1 MTEMARPAA
10 AAKAAP
16 GAGTGAAGTRSGKP
30 KKGSRMP
37 GKSMRDGLLRGGR
50 PDAAAEFALEVPPP
64 YRLPY
69 RLSVVTNHASRLF
82 SRRYSEVY
90 GFSIPGWRVLAVAG
104 RFGGL
109 SATEVV
115 ERTAMD
121 KVKVSRAIRA
131 LLLRGLLARQEDAT
145 DRRVQRL
152 AMTRA
157 GRALHACIV
166 PEAKALEAE
175 LLAVLAPDERQALH
189 RLLDRLEARLQEMGA
204 GADAEGPD

>member
-1 MTEMARPAA
+1 MWTARRRLPSLY
-10 AAKAAP
+10 P
-16 GAGTGAAGTRSGKP
+16 G
-30 KKGSRMP
+30 
-37 GKSMRDGLLRGGR
+37 RGGSGILG
-50 PDAAAEFALEVPPP
+50 PAPPGHSMTSTAADFALEAF
-64 YRLPY
+64 LPY

-90 GFSIPGWRVLAVAG
+90 GLSIPEWRVLAVAG

-131 LLLRGLLARQEDAT
+131 LLLRGLLARQEDAA

-166 PEAKALEAE
+166 PEAKALEAG
-175 LLAVLAPDERQALH
+175 LLAALAPDERQALH

>member
-1 MTEMARPAA
+1 
-10 AAKAAP
+10 
-16 GAGTGAAGTRSGKP
+16 
-30 KKGSRMP
+30 MP

-50 PDAAAEFALEVPPP
+50 PDAAAEFALESF
-64 YRLPY
+64 LPY

-90 GFSIPGWRVLAVAG
+90 GLSIPEWRVLAVAG

-131 LLLRGLLARQEDAT
+131 LLLRGLLARQEDAA

-166 PEAKALEAE
+166 PEAKALEAG
-175 LLAVLAPDERQALH
+175 LLAALAPDERQALH